1 MIQNQRTIQ
10 KSITF
15 EGIGLHTG
23 EKVSM
28 TLLPAVEHS
37 GISFVREDC
46 NNTIIRADLNAVLN
60 PLEYPRRTSI
70 RSGSVEIY
78 TVEHLLAALAML
90 GIDNLQVN
98 IRGREVPG
106 LDGSSLEY
114 ITSIEKAGI
123 QEQSALKN
131 YFVVREPLWIE
142 DGHSSLIALPCPEF
156 KVSYTLQY
164 NNSFLGSEFLEVVLN
179 GAQNP
184 KDLAGARTF
193 CLEDEIES
201 LKKLGLGKGAN
212 YENTLVISKNGVVK
226 NTLRYKD
233 ECVRHKILDLIG
245 DLYLAGPMKAHIIA
259 LRSGHNHNIKL
270 LAKLKSYRDR
280 LGTAGVVSSKDYVP
294 SASCT
299 LEAEQI
305 MKVLP
310 HRYPFLLVDRIIQ
323 LEHGKRAV
331 GIKNVTINDYF
342 FQGHFPSKPVMPGV
356 LLVEAM
362 AQVGGVLMLSSEEH
376 CGKIAY
382 FLAADEVKFRKT
394 VIPGDQLCIE
404 VDAERVKSK
413 TGQVKGVIKVDGK
426 VVAEGVLRFILGES
440 Q

>member
-10 KSITF
+10 RVIAF

-23 EKVSM
+23 EKVTM
-28 TLLPAVEHS
+28 TLLPAAENS
-37 GISFVREDC
+37 GIVFVREDC
-46 NNTIIRADLNAVLN
+46 NNTIIKADLNAVLN
-60 PLEYPRRTSI
+60 PLEYPRRTTI

-98 IRGREVPG
+98 INGREVPG
-106 LDGSSLEY
+106 LDGSSQEY
-114 ITSIEKAGI
+114 IANIEKAGI
-123 QEQSALKN
+123 QEQKEPKN
-131 YFVVREPLWIE
+131 YFVLREPLWIE
-142 DGHSSLIALPCPEF
+142 DNHSSLIALPHSEF

-164 NNSFLGSEFLEVVLN
+164 DNTFLGSEFLEVVLN
-179 GAQNP
+179 GSYNH

-193 CLEDEIES
+193 CLEDEIEP

-212 YENTLVISKNGVVK
+212 YDNTLVISKSGVIK

-259 LRSGHNHNIKL
+259 VRSGHVHNIKL
-270 LAKLKSYRDR
+270 LSKLKNYRDR
-280 LGTAGVVSSKDYVP
+280 LGTAGVASSRDYVP
-294 SASCT
+294 NASCT

-305 MKVLP
+305 MKILP
-310 HRYPFLLVDRIIQ
+310 HRYPFLLVDRIIHIEQ
-323 LEHGKRAV
+323 GKRAI

-394 VIPGDQLCIE
+394 VVPGDQLFIE
-404 VDAERVKSK
+404 VDADKVKSR
-413 TGQVKGVIKVDGK
+413 TGQVKGVVKVDGK
-426 VVAEGVLRFILGES
+426 LVAEGTLRFILGES